1 MITRVGHGKWINS
14 LVFVLKLQENKIK
27 AYFAFTKQPL
37 VLFHSHFSVY
47 LFYLR
52 YYLNKQLSGRD
63 IICVPN
69 ALFISDRDF
78 VQSFESRHG
87 RHGNSNLVILFV
99 SERNN
104 HCSRIIKYKRN
115 KQTNKQTKWETLQGS
130 TSSTPPP
137 KERDEK
143 KWNAKPNRWWSITW
157 SSSYCWPSSGSS
169 TPGFERRRAGRR
181 GDGEEAPGK
190 PSIPS

>member
-1 MITRVGHGKWINS
+1 LYVVAIFFETRSFFFLVQALFAIMITRVGHWKWINS
-14 LVFVLKLQENKIK
+14 FVFVLKLQENKIK

-115 KQTNKQTKWETLQGS
+115 KQTKKNENKSKRKIIYRL
-130 TSSTPPP
+130 
-137 KERDEK
+137 
-143 KWNAKPNRWWSITW
+143 
-157 SSSYCWPSSGSS
+157 
-169 TPGFERRRAGRR
+169 F
-181 GDGEEAPGK
+181 
-190 PSIPS
+190 

>member
-1 MITRVGHGKWINS
+1 MNQLVSFCPQITRKQDQGLLRIYKTTPRS
-14 LVFVLKLQENKIK
+14 FP
-27 AYFAFTKQPL
+27 FAFFCLPFLFTLLFKQ
-37 VLFHSHFSVY
+37 
-47 LFYLR
+47 
-52 YYLNKQLSGRD
+52 QLSGRD

-115 KQTNKQTKWETLQGS
+115 KQTNKNENISKRKIIYRL
-130 TSSTPPP
+130 
-137 KERDEK
+137 
-143 KWNAKPNRWWSITW
+143 
-157 SSSYCWPSSGSS
+157 
-169 TPGFERRRAGRR
+169 F
-181 GDGEEAPGK
+181 
-190 PSIPS
+190 

>member
-1 MITRVGHGKWINS
+1 MYVRCFFFKLTCFVCCRNFLRDTFFFFFLVQALFAIMITRVGHGKWINS

-115 KQTNKQTKWETLQGS
+115 KQTNKNENISKRKIIYRL
-130 TSSTPPP
+130 
-137 KERDEK
+137 
-143 KWNAKPNRWWSITW
+143 
-157 SSSYCWPSSGSS
+157 
-169 TPGFERRRAGRR
+169 F
-181 GDGEEAPGK
+181 
-190 PSIPS
+190 

>member
-1 MITRVGHGKWINS
+1 MLGVFFLINVLCMLSQFSSRHVLFFLVQALFAIMITRVGHGKWINS

-115 KQTNKQTKWETLQGS
+115 KQTNKNENISKRKIIYRL
-130 TSSTPPP
+130 
-137 KERDEK
+137 
-143 KWNAKPNRWWSITW
+143 
-157 SSSYCWPSSGSS
+157 
-169 TPGFERRRAGRR
+169 F
-181 GDGEEAPGK
+181 
-190 PSIPS
+190 

>member
-1 MITRVGHGKWINS
+1 MLSQFSSRHVLFFLVQALFAIMITRVGHGKWINS

-115 KQTNKQTKWETLQGS
+115 KQTNKQKWKYIKKKNYLS
-130 TSSTPPP
+130 IVLISLP
-137 KERDEK
+137 KVARLSRSV
-143 KWNAKPNRWWSITW
+143 A
-157 SSSYCWPSSGSS
+157 
-169 TPGFERRRAGRR
+169 
-181 GDGEEAPGK
+181 
-190 PSIPS
+190 

>member
-1 MITRVGHGKWINS
+1 MHRSLTVPHVVVSRYVLRELLGYMLGVFFLINVLCMLSQFSSRHVLFFFFLVQALFAIMITRVGHGKWINS
-14 LVFVLKLQENKIK
+14 FVFVLKLQENKIK

-115 KQTNKQTKWETLQGS
+115 KQTNKNENISKRKIIYRL
-130 TSSTPPP
+130 
-137 KERDEK
+137 
-143 KWNAKPNRWWSITW
+143 
-157 SSSYCWPSSGSS
+157 
-169 TPGFERRRAGRR
+169 F
-181 GDGEEAPGK
+181 
-190 PSIPS
+190 